1 MSKPSTKSSTTHIPL
16 WVSIVVVLGIVL
28 TIVGAVI
35 SKVNPTMLTNA
46 SQVTDAVR
54 VYADYTFSRNLS
66 LAILL
71 LFLLVMGNRRMLAA
85 FMVLT
90 ALIQFVDVIN
100 DLTTGDY
107 ILATGLLV
115 FVIAFLLGASSLF
128 KRAFW
133 RIDTWRE

>member
-1 MSKPSTKSSTTHIPL
+1 
-16 WVSIVVVLGIVL
+16 
-28 TIVGAVI
+28 
-35 SKVNPTMLTNA
+35 MLTNA